1 MTTTE
6 LTEDQLIELKSEF
19 VEFKLNEMSHAELKD
34 YVRAMMLLETDPDP
48 EILKDD
54 IDAYDEHLYEILVP
68 YVKDEENSYEI
79 LQEYIHERHEND
91 WIDDQKSVHYLLCSG
106 HISTII
112 RTYTGDNPL
121 DKKQNYTQR
130 ENDYEPYGGGH

>member
-91 WIDDQKSVHYLLCSG
+91 WIDD
-106 HISTII
+106 
-112 RTYTGDNPL
+112 
-121 DKKQNYTQR
+121 
-130 ENDYEPYGGGH
+130 